1 MEFTKPRYPV
11 TEARD
16 LLGLGHSKFYTRVK
30 EGKLRLQKDGKRSFV
45 TAAEIARYIE
55 ACDQQSA

>member
-11 TEARD
+11 TEARN
-16 LLGLGHSKFYTRVK
+16 LLGLGHSKFYERVK

-45 TAAEIARYIE
+45 TAAELTRYIDS
-55 ACDQQSA
+55 CDQQAA

>member
-11 TEARD
+11 TEARG
-16 LLGLGHSKFYTRVK
+16 LLGLGHTIFYARVK

-45 TAAEIARYIE
+45 TAAELARYIE
-55 ACDQQSA
+55 SCDQQTA